1 MPCPEPV
8 GGALVDM
15 RHTVSTMA
23 STTDFSL
30 TATPGRQLPVAVR
43 AEGCRIWTADGREF
57 IDACGG
63 AMVMSV
69 GHCHPRLIEALKRQ
83 ADEVTFTYR
92 FAFSNEP
99 MLELADLLREIS
111 PMPRT
116 WSFFNSSGSE
126 SVESAIHLA
135 LLYWQLL
142 GQPAKTEF
150 ISRYPSYHGSTIAAL
165 GLSGTSRRDSFEA
178 LLTKNA
184 VAQTPN
190 ADIRARRTPSDEV
203 EFAIKQLEDAIAARG
218 EDKVAGVFL
227 EPITGASGAAVTP
240 PDGYLE
246 RVRELCTRHGLL
258 MICDETITGFG
269 RTGTW
274 FGVEQWGVSPD
285 VITFAKGVTSGV
297 VPFSGML
304 VAGDVADVLMASPDG
319 FPVGHTF
326 SGYPLG
332 CAVGAEMIRVI
343 RDEGLLENARVMGQR
358 LRSGLEAIAATT
370 PHIGDVRGMGL
381 LQGIEFVEDAESLA
395 PRAGAAARVTAAAR
409 DRQLMIYS
417 CPTALGSSVL
427 ETVLLAP
434 PLNITSTD
442 VDQILDRLSD
452 SIGAA

>member
-1 MPCPEPV
+1 
-8 GGALVDM
+8 
-15 RHTVSTMA
+15 MA

-92 FAFSNEP
+92 FSFSNEP

-190 ADIRARRTPSDEV
+190 VDIRARRTPADEV
-203 EFAIKQLEDAIAARG
+203 EFAIKQLEDAIATRG
-218 EDKVAGVFL
+218 ADKIAGVFL

-240 PDGYLE
+240 PDGYLQ

-343 RDEGLLENARVMGQR
+343 RDEGLLENARVMGHR

-381 LQGIEFVEDAESLA
+381 LQGIEFVEDLESLA

-442 VDQILDRLSD
+442 VDQILERLSD
-452 SIGAA
+452 AIGAA

>member
-1 MPCPEPV
+1 
-8 GGALVDM
+8 
-15 RHTVSTMA
+15 MA

-92 FAFSNEP
+92 FSFSNEP

-190 ADIRARRTPSDEV
+190 ADIRARRTPADEV

-218 EDKVAGVFL
+218 ADKVAGVFL

-240 PDGYLE
+240 PDGYLQ

-442 VDQILDRLSD
+442 VDQILERLSD
-452 SIGAA
+452 AIGAA

>member
-1 MPCPEPV
+1 
-8 GGALVDM
+8 
-15 RHTVSTMA
+15 
-23 STTDFSL
+23 
-30 TATPGRQLPVAVR
+30 
-43 AEGCRIWTADGREF
+43 
-57 IDACGG
+57 
-63 AMVMSV
+63 
-69 GHCHPRLIEALKRQ
+69 
-83 ADEVTFTYR
+83 
-92 FAFSNEP
+92 
-99 MLELADLLREIS
+99 
-111 PMPRT
+111 
-116 WSFFNSSGSE
+116 
-126 SVESAIHLA
+126 
-135 LLYWQLL
+135 LL

-190 ADIRARRTPSDEV
+190 ADIRARRTPTDEV

-218 EDKVAGVFL
+218 ADNIAGVFL

-240 PDGYLE
+240 PDGYLQ

-274 FGVEQWGVSPD
+274 FGVEQWGVAPD

-332 CAVGAEMIRVI
+332 CAVGAEMVRVI
-343 RDEGLLENARVMGQR
+343 RDEGLLENARVMGER
-358 LRSGLEAIAATT
+358 LRAGLEAIAATT

-381 LQGIEFVEDAESLA
+381 LQGIEFVEDRESLA

-427 ETVLLAP
+427 EAVLLAP

-452 SIGAA
+452 AIGAA